1 MDHVKAPEFKHAL
14 VPLQAHSERADQ
26 LKESFGRTDL
36 YKTGSGQ
43 LDAYLG
49 GGVGRKHGYEMVLI
63 HAEPGVGKSL
73 LGLNMVIDPIK
84 KGLNVGLM
92 ILEDD
97 PADVL
102 NRLRVMTDG
111 EIDEADNVFFADDQ
125 SGGYTLDQA
134 MQAIEMWFEVCDV
147 VLLDHL
153 EYLFVGAVGE
163 SERAQFQRQEL
174 WMRRLNSLMKKNG
187 KTIIMIQHTNKGG
200 DEGMSK
206 IKGSSAFAQTC
217 SKVIFLKRGDAGNL
231 MLMLQ
236 KTRFTPYR
244 TSWLEVGVDRF
255 RIRDV

>member
-1 MDHVKAPEFKHAL
+1 MAIRAPKFKQAL
-14 VPLQAHSERADQ
+14 VPLQAHMERADE
-26 LKESFGRTDL
+26 LKQSFGRTDL
-36 YKTGSGQ
+36 YKTGSPK
-43 LDAYLG
+43 LDEYLG
-49 GGVGRKHGYEMVLI
+49 SGFGRKSGYEMVLI

-73 LGLNMVIDPIK
+73 LGLNMMIDPIK
-84 KGLNVGLM
+84 KGVNVGLM

-111 EIDEADNVFFADDQ
+111 EIDNTDNVFFADDQ
-125 SGGYTLDQA
+125 SEGYTLEQA
-134 MQAIEMWFEVCDV
+134 MQAIEMWFDVCDV
-147 VLLDHL
+147 ILLDHL

-163 SERAQFQRQEL
+163 SERAQYQRQEV

-187 KTIIMIQHTNKGG
+187 KTIVMIQHTNKGDG
-200 DEGMSK
+200 EGMGK

-217 SKVIFLKRGDAGNL
+217 SKVISLKRGDHGNL

-244 TSWLEVGVDRF
+244 TNWIEVGVDRF
-255 RIRDV
+255 RLKDA